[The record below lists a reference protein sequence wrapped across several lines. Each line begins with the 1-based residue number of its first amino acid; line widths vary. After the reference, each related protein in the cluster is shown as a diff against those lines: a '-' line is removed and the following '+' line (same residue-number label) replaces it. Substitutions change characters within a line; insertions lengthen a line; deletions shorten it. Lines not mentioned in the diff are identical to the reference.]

1 MTQALRASAE
11 PVVLDTLFPRGC
23 APLSRSH
30 IAFGLGRARQQG
42 LALVI
47 VLWIVTLLT
56 VIATSFLYAMR
67 TDVKVVTNGMSRAK
81 AEAAAEAAIHRAL
94 FDLYKPATVTDRWL
108 ADGVPHNWR
117 YGEANVS
124 VAMVDESG
132 KIDINV
138 ASDQLMRGILTAQGL
153 SDEEATALV
162 DSIADWRDQDNL
174 KRLHG
179 AEEAEYVAAGRK
191 YKPANAPFQ
200 TIEELK
206 LVLGITPDLYQRLA
220 PLITTYSRQPGIN
233 SQIASRDVLRSIP
246 GATDV
251 LVDTYMQQREQA
263 RAIKAVIPPF
273 QPALPYLAG
282 GNGFVVGVR
291 ATATLD
297 DGTVYVRDA
306 VSLRSPNPKRPV
318 VFLRWQ
324 EGEITAAE
332 SAPGTSAPAVIP
344 NVPNLRVDASGAVGG
359 VAPSRASSRL
369 AASRI

>member
-1 MTQALRASAE
+1 MLKPSY
-11 PVVLDTLFPRGC
+11 L
-23 APLSRSH
+23 PLYTNSKQH
-30 IAFGLGRARQQG
+30 G

-94 FDLYKPATVTDRWL
+94 FDLYKPATVNDRWL
-108 ADGVPHNWR
+108 ADGVAHDWR
-117 YGEANVS
+117 YGGANVS
-124 VAMVDESG
+124 VSMVDESG

-138 ASDQLMRGILTAQGL
+138 VSDQLMRSVLVVQGL
-153 SDEEATALV
+153 SDDEAGALV
-162 DSIADWRDQDNL
+162 DAMADWRDQDNL

-206 LVLGITPDLYQRLA
+206 LVLGVTPDLYRRLE

-233 SQIASRDVLRSIP
+233 SQIASREVLRAIP
-246 GATDV
+246 GATDA
-251 LVDTYMQQREQA
+251 LVDAYIQQREQA

-324 EGEITAAE
+324 EGDVSATDAAGAV
-332 SAPGTSAPAVIP
+332 SATTTSAALPVAVP
-344 NVPNLRVDASGAVGG
+344 GNT
-359 VAPSRASSRL
+359 L
-369 AASRI
+369 ARGF

>member
-1 MTQALRASAE
+1 LRVSA
-11 PVVLDTLFPRGC
+11 
-23 APLSRSH
+23 
-30 IAFGLGRARQQG
+30 GRAVRNGASHGTQSRFASQHG

-94 FDLYKPATVTDRWL
+94 FDLYKPATVNDRWL
-108 ADGVPHNWR
+108 ADGVAHEWR
-117 YGEANVS
+117 YGEANVN

-138 ASDQLMRGILTAQGL
+138 VSDQLMRGVLVAQGL
-153 SDEEATALV
+153 SEDDAAALV
-162 DSIADWRDQDNL
+162 DAMADWRDQDNL
-174 KRLHG
+174 KRLRG
-179 AEEAEYVAAGRK
+179 AEEAEYVAAQRK

-206 LVLGITPDLYQRLA
+206 LVLGITPELYRRLE

-233 SQIASRDVLRSIP
+233 SQIASRDVLRSVP
-246 GATDV
+246 GATDA
-251 LVDTYMQQREQA
+251 LVDAYIQQRELA
-263 RAIKAVIPPF
+263 RANKAVVPPF

-291 ATATLD
+291 AVATLD

-324 EGEITAAE
+324 EGDTQGDKQSDTQGNTLSPGVGENAL
-332 SAPGTSAPAVIP
+332 SAPPPRVPVAPVIP
-344 NVPNLRVDASGAVGG
+344 AAKINAALPTSVPVLKNFDNGHYN
-359 VAPSRASSRL
+359 
-369 AASRI
+369 

>member
-1 MTQALRASAE
+1 MTPGLRVSVE
-11 PVVLDTLFPRGC
+11 RVVLD
-23 APLSRSH
+23 SRAMN
-30 IAFGLGRARQQG
+30 IQTQQQG

-56 VIATSFLYAMR
+56 VIASSFLYAMR

-94 FDLYKPATVTDRWL
+94 FDLYKPATVLDRWL
-108 ADGVPHNWR
+108 ADGVAHDWR
-117 YGEANVS
+117 YGDANVS
-124 VAMVDESG
+124 VSMVDESG

-138 ASDQLMRGILTAQGL
+138 VSDQLMRGVLLAQGL
-153 SDEEATALV
+153 SDDEAAALV
-162 DSIADWRDQDNL
+162 DAMADWRDQDNL
-174 KRLHG
+174 KRLRG

-206 LVLGITPDLYQRLA
+206 LVLGVTPDLYRRLE
-220 PLITTYSRQPGIN
+220 PLITTYSRQPGVN

-246 GATDV
+246 GATDA
-251 LVDTYMQQREQA
+251 LVDAYLQQREQA
-263 RAIKAVIPPF
+263 RAAKAVVPPF

-324 EGEITAAE
+324 EGDTQGNTAGEA
-332 SAPGTSAPAVIP
+332 TSAQATGNTSSAAAIKPTIP
-344 NVPNLRVDASGAVGG
+344 
-359 VAPSRASSRL
+359 
-369 AASRI
+369 AASLGAANRY

>member
-1 MTQALRASAE
+1 VKRRAATTLVLRVSA
-11 PVVLDTLFPRGC
+11 
-23 APLSRSH
+23 
-30 IAFGLGRARQQG
+30 GRAVRDCVSLGAQSRFASQHG

-94 FDLYKPATVTDRWL
+94 FDLYKPATVNDRWL
-108 ADGVPHNWR
+108 ADGVAHEWR
-117 YGEANVS
+117 YGEADVK

-138 ASDQLMRGILTAQGL
+138 VSDQLMRGVLVAQGL
-153 SDEEATALV
+153 SDDDAAALV
-162 DSIADWRDQDNL
+162 DAMADWRDQDNL
-174 KRLHG
+174 KRLRG
-179 AEEAEYVAAGRK
+179 AEEAEYVAARRK

-206 LVLGITPDLYQRLA
+206 LVLGITPELYRRLE

-233 SQIASRDVLRSIP
+233 SQIASRDVLRSVP
-246 GATDV
+246 GATDA
-251 LVDTYMQQREQA
+251 LVDAYIQQRELA
-263 RAIKAVIPPF
+263 RANKAVVPPF

-291 ATATLD
+291 AVATLD

-324 EGEITAAE
+324 EGDTQGDTLSPGAGENAL
-332 SAPGTSAPAVIP
+332 SAPPAGAPVIP
-344 NVPNLRVDASGAVGG
+344 AAKISAALPASVPVLKILDHGYYN
-359 VAPSRASSRL
+359 
-369 AASRI
+369 

>member
-1 MTQALRASAE
+1 MKRRAATTLVLRVSA
-11 PVVLDTLFPRGC
+11 
-23 APLSRSH
+23 
-30 IAFGLGRARQQG
+30 GRAVRDCRRRCGTSQSG

-67 TDVKVVTNGMSRAK
+67 TDVKVVTNGISRAK

-94 FDLYKPATVTDRWL
+94 FDLYKPASVNDRWL
-108 ADGVPHNWR
+108 ADGVAHEWR
-117 YGEANVS
+117 YGEASVK

-138 ASDQLMRGILTAQGL
+138 VSDQLMRGVLVAQGL
-153 SDEEATALV
+153 SDDTAAALV
-162 DSIADWRDQDNL
+162 DAMADWRDQDNL
-174 KRLHG
+174 KRLRG
-179 AEEAEYVAAGRK
+179 AEEAEYVAAQRK

-206 LVLGITPDLYQRLA
+206 LVLGVTPELYRRLE

-233 SQIASRDVLRSIP
+233 SQIASRDVLRSVP
-246 GATDV
+246 GATDA
-251 LVDTYMQQREQA
+251 LVDAYIQQRELA
-263 RAIKAVIPPF
+263 RANKAVVPPF

-291 ATATLD
+291 AVATLD

-324 EGEITAAE
+324 EGNTQGDTQGNTLSPGVGENAL
-332 SAPGTSAPAVIP
+332 SAPPSGVPVIP
-344 NVPNLRVDASGAVGG
+344 AAKISAALPPFVPVLKNFDDGYYN
-359 VAPSRASSRL
+359 
-369 AASRI
+369 

>member
-1 MTQALRASAE
+1 MTLVLRASAE
-11 PVVLDTLFPRGC
+11 RAVLNLFSPQSDSQHSC
-23 APLSRSH
+23 SYL
-30 IAFGLGRARQQG
+30 AFGSRRARQQG

-108 ADGVPHNWR
+108 ADGVPHDWR

-138 ASDQLMRGILTAQGL
+138 ASDQLMRGVLAAQGL
-153 SDEEATALV
+153 SDEEAAALV

-179 AEEAEYVAAGRK
+179 AEAAEYVAAGRK

-324 EGEITAAE
+324 EGEIAASE
-332 SAPGTSAPAVIP
+332 PVSGTNAPAITPNLP
-344 NVPNLRVDASGAVGG
+344 NVRVDTSGSVIG
-359 VAPSRASSRL
+359 VAPVRDANRL
-369 AASRI
+369 LAGGM